1 MIARDQPT
9 IFPDTVVVRVSSVS
23 DGTMSLMSSPDDED
37 AVWANRRSFIVKAGG
52 AVDNSALVY
61 VTYEEG
67 RDFQTYRNAD
77 IVARE
82 LKTRDED
89 IADGLVTGKSGKGL
103 FLPLADCCGLVLYDA
118 KTHALMLS
126 HLGRHSVEVHG
137 ARKSVE
143 FMQTTYGSD
152 PHDISAWLSPAVGSE
167 SYPVTSRGHRG
178 IKDLIRDDLV
188 LAGVNP
194 ENIEVSPVDT
204 AARAEY
210 FSHSEFKK
218 GNRSFDGRFAVYA
231 YLR

>member
-1 MIARDQPT
+1 MARRRTFIENSRGT
-9 IFPDTVVVRVSSVS
+9 IEASS
-23 DGTMSLMSSPDDED
+23 
-37 AVWANRRSFIVKAGG
+37 
-52 AVDNSALVY
+52 LVY

-67 RDFQTYRNAD
+67 RDFQTYRTAD
-77 IVARE
+77 TVACE

-89 IADGLVTGKSGKGL
+89 IADGLATSKSGKEL

-152 PHDISAWLSPAVGSE
+152 PHDIVAWLSPAVGSE
-167 SYPVTSRGHRG
+167 SYPVTSRGYRG
-178 IKDLIRDDLV
+178 IKELIRDDLV
-188 LAGVNP
+188 FSGMNP
-194 ENIEVSPVDT
+194 QNIEVSPVDT
-204 AARAEY
+204 ATSTEY

-218 GNRSFDGRFAVYA
+218 GNRSFDGRFAVYV